1 MISERTTMKQ
11 LLALCPLLSLIALA
25 AEAAPPAQPQA
36 PGIESPGYRWNAPI
50 GEKVEALRR
59 KGNAERGRETYQ
71 VCQGCH
77 KPDGTGRPD
86 GSYPQLAGQ
95 HATVLIKQ
103 MEDIREGQRDNPKM
117 FPFAGKH
124 VVDVQG
130 VADIA
135 VYLQG
140 LPIPVNNARGPGR
153 DLERGRALYEKDC
166 EICHGKYGQG
176 SAQKFYPVLAGQHYP
191 FLLRQAREIRERK
204 RRNANPRMVKVVQ
217 RYTDADLE
225 VVSDYISRL
234 ALPPKAPPVGR

>member
-1 MISERTTMKQ
+1 MTRERAAMKSPF
-11 LLALCPLLSLIALA
+11 LVLPVLFCAALA
-25 AEAAPPAQPQA
+25 AEAAPPQQPKA
-36 PGIESPGYRWNAPI
+36 PGIESPGYEWNAPV

-77 KPDGTGRPD
+77 KPDGSGRSD

-140 LPIPVNNARGPGR
+140 LPIPPNNGRGPGK
-153 DLERGRALYEKDC
+153 DLERGKSLYDKNC
-166 EICHGKYGQG
+166 ENCHAKNGEGDAK
-176 SAQKFYPVLAGQHYP
+176 KFYPVLAGQHYA
-191 FLLRQAREIRERK
+191 FLLRQVREIK
-204 RRNANPRMVKVVQ
+204 DKQRRNANPKMVKAVQ
-217 RYTDADLE
+217 GYTDADLE
-225 VVSDYISRL
+225 AVSDYISRL
-234 ALPPKAPPVGR
+234 TLPPRAPQKK

>member
-1 MISERTTMKQ
+1 MLSERVPMKSSR
-11 LLALCPLLSLIALA
+11 LLFPILLGVALT
-25 AEAAPPAQPQA
+25 AEAVPPQQPKA
-36 PGIESPGYRWNAPI
+36 PGIESPGYEWNAPV

-77 KPDGTGRPD
+77 KPDGSGRPD
-86 GSYPQLAGQ
+86 GTYPQLAGQ

-135 VYLQG
+135 VHLQR
-140 LPIPVNNARGPGR
+140 LPIPPNNGRGPGKE
-153 DLERGRALYEKDC
+153 LERGKVLYEKNC
-166 EICHGKYGQG
+166 EICHAKTGEGDAK
-176 SAQKFYPVLAGQHYP
+176 KFYPVLAGQHYA
-191 FLLRQAREIRERK
+191 FLLRQVREIKEKK
-204 RRNANPRMVKVVQ
+204 RRNANPKMVKAVQ
-217 RYTDADLE
+217 GYTDADME
-225 VVSDYISRL
+225 AVSDYISRL
-234 ALPPKAPPVGR
+234 TLPARAPQKK